1 MDSKWGDR
9 GREAE
14 RPRPPFVRR
23 QAQLFAVEAN
33 GVEVVSHA
41 CGAKR
46 SHDRKQARAVG
57 DL

>member
-9 GREAE
+9 GREAKRN
-14 RPRPPFVRR
+14 RPCKRGE
-23 QAQLFAVEAN
+23 QTQLFAAEAN

-46 SHDRKQARAVG
+46 FDDRKQARTVG